1 MDELAK
7 LKACTNTG
15 ELARLLDF
23 QTKTLSYIA
32 WGTPSAAK
40 YSTFDIPKRSGGKRT
55 IHAPSPQLKLAQG
68 KLSTLLQACEKEIE
82 EELGVKHPVAHGF
95 KQGRSILTNADVH
108 RRQRYVLNFDLTDFF
123 GTINFGRVRGFLLE
137 NRNFK
142 LHRDVATIIAQIACH
157 EDRLPQGAPTSPVI
171 SNLIGN
177 ILDIRLSKLA
187 RAHGCAYSRY
197 ADDITM
203 STSQPQFPHAIARQ
217 LLATPNWVVSKEVE
231 EAVKACGFKINH
243 AKTRLLHRRSRQD
256 VTGIVVNRHV
266 NVNTDY
272 RRAVRAM
279 VNNLCSTGTYHR
291 EKSIVVTED
300 TTMVSVDG
308 TRPQLEG
315 MLGFLLQV
323 ERYRRAD
330 ELPPPTLSS
339 TELLLHRF
347 LFFTTFAS
355 NDKPV
360 ILFEGKT
367 DNIYISGAIRRLGAS
382 YPLLMAPGSKD
393 LLVKLLPHTKTRE
406 RIFSLTGGD
415 NPLTNFIISYREN
428 YRRIKAPKGANPVIV
443 IFDND
448 NGSNAVIAAIKKH
461 YKLEMPNGTQYLRVY
476 DNLYVLLTSSKGSA
490 SHCIEN
496 FFSAATLAKTLSG
509 KKLNLSNKKL
519 KDDEYGKAW
528 FAEKIVKPYYKDID
542 FSNFKQ
548 LLDPICEIINSHP
561 YDEAALT
568 P

>member
-1 MDELAK
+1 MSELAK
-7 LKACTNTG
+7 LKACTTIG
-15 ELARLLDF
+15 ELAGLLGF
-23 QTKTLSYIA
+23 QAKTLGYIA

-40 YSTFDIPKRSGGKRT
+40 YSTFNIPKRSGGKRT

-82 EELGVKHPVAHGF
+82 EDLGVKRTVAHGF
-95 KQGRSILTNADVH
+95 KLGRSILTNADVH
-108 RRQRYVLNFDLTDFF
+108 RRQRYVLNFDLSDFF
-123 GTINFGRVRGFLLE
+123 GTINFGRVRGFLIG
-137 NRNFK
+137 NRNFR
-142 LHRDVATIIAQIACH
+142 LHPDVATLIAQIACH
-157 EDRLPQGAPTSPVI
+157 EDMLPQGAPTSPVI

-177 ILDIRLSKLA
+177 ILDVRLSKLA

-203 STSQPQFPHAIARQ
+203 STSQPDFPNGIATKVDSASKWE
-217 LLATPNWVVSKEVE
+217 LAKEVE
-231 EAVKACGFKINH
+231 QAVAACGFRINH

-291 EKSIVVTED
+291 EKSIVVADD

-323 ERYRRAD
+323 ERYRQAD
-330 ELPPPTLSS
+330 ELSPPTLSS

-367 DNIYISGAIRRLGAS
+367 DYIYISAAIRRLGAS
-382 YPLLMAPGSKD
+382 YPLLMTPGSKD

-415 NPLTNFIISYREN
+415 SPLTSFIASYREN

-448 NGSNAVIAAIKKH
+448 KGSNAVIAAIKKH
-461 YKLEMPNGTQYLRVY
+461 YKLDMPNGTQYLRVY
-476 DNLYVLLTSSKGSA
+476 DNLYILLTSIKA
-490 SHCIEN
+490 PTANHCIEH
-496 FFSAATLAKTLSG
+496 FFSASTLAKTLSG
-509 KKLNLSNKKL
+509 KKLSLSNKKL

-542 FSNFKQ
+542 FSGFSGI
-548 LLDPICEIINSHP
+548 LDPISEIIQNHAP
-561 YDEAALT
+561 
-568 P
+568 

>member
-1 MDELAK
+1 MGELAK

-40 YSTFDIPKRSGGKRT
+40 YSAFDIPKRSGGKRA
-55 IHAPSPQLKLAQG
+55 IHAPSPQLKLVQG
-68 KLSTLLQACEKEIE
+68 KLSKLLQACEKEIE

-123 GTINFGRVRGFLLE
+123 GTINFGRVRGFLIG
-137 NRNFK
+137 NRNFQ

-157 EDRLPQGAPTSPVI
+157 DDKLPQGAPTSPVI

-177 ILDIRLSKLA
+177 ILDIRLSKIA
-187 RAHGCAYSRY
+187 RAQGCAYSRY

-217 LLATPNWVVSKEVE
+217 LLATPNWVVTKEIE

-243 AKTRLLHRRSRQD
+243 AKTRLLHHRSRQD

-266 NVNTDY
+266 NVNGDY
-272 RRAVRAM
+272 RRAIRAM
-279 VNNLCSTGTYHR
+279 VNRLCSTGTYHL
-291 EKSIVVTED
+291 EKTVLAAGQTMLASIEG
-300 TTMVSVDG
+300 S
-308 TRPQLEG
+308 RPQLEG

-323 ERYRRAD
+323 ERYRRSD
-330 ELPPPTLSS
+330 DLVPPILSA
-339 TELLLHRF
+339 TERLLHRF
-347 LFFTTFAS
+347 LFFTTFAA
-355 NDKPV
+355 NDRTA

-367 DNIYISGAIRRLGAS
+367 DNIYISSAIRKQRAT
-382 YPLLMAPGSKD
+382 YPALIAPGSNE

-406 RIFSLTGGD
+406 RIFNLTGGD
-415 NPLTNFIISYREN
+415 SPLTNFIVGYRDN
-428 YRRIKAPKGANPVIV
+428 YRKIKGPKGSHPVIV

-448 NGSNAVIAAIKKH
+448 KGSNAVIGAIKKH
-461 YKLEMPNGTQYLRVY
+461 YKLDMPDGDQYIHVY
-476 DNLYVLLTSSKGSA
+476 ANLYVLLTSKKGSGD
-490 SHCIEN
+490 HCIEHY
-496 FFSAATLAKTLSG
+496 FSEATRAKKLSG
-509 KKLNLSNKKL
+509 KKFSLSNKKL

-542 FSNFKQ
+542 FSGFAG
-548 LLDPICEIINSHP
+548 LLDPICGIIKSHHP
-561 YDEAALT
+561 
-568 P
+568 